1 MHKHIIN
8 ASPEPTT
15 NTIVTIG
22 IDFHK
27 HAIQLYLN
35 IALRWHPCRMPVVAG
50 LRNLAAVVPAGS
62 IWQGQ
67 VSEQRN
73 MLAGRLYALLSDI
86 W

>member
-35 IALRWHPCRMPVVAG
+35 IDTVLACHPCRMAVAAG
-50 LRNLAAVVPAGS
+50 LGDLPLSCQRVPSGTT
-62 IWQGQ
+62 
-67 VSEQRN
+67 
-73 MLAGRLYALLSDI
+73 GRSG
-86 W
+86 

>member
-35 IALRWHPCRMPVVAG
+35 IALRWLVNR
-50 LRNLAAVVPAGS
+50 AAC
-62 IWQGQ
+62 
-67 VSEQRN
+67 
-73 MLAGRLYALLSDI
+73 LS
-86 W
+86 

>member
-35 IALRWHPCRMPVVAG
+35 IDTALACHPCRMAVAAG
-50 LRNLAAVVPAGS
+50 LGDLAAVVPAGS
-62 IWQGQ
+62 IWHDRG
-67 VSEQRN
+67 VS
-73 MLAGRLYALLSDI
+73 G
-86 W
+86 